1 MERTNIVCSHTDLS
15 NKGTNSHAAIDSHIA
30 NTAIHQTG
38 GQTAVIE
45 FTDKDGYVHKLTFTN
60 GVATGYTKT

>member
-30 NTAIHQTG
+30 NNAIHQTG
-38 GQTAVIE
+38 GRTAVIE
-45 FTDKDGYVHKLTFTN
+45 FTDKNGNVHKQTFTN
-60 GVATGYTKT
+60 GVLTAYTKS